1 MMDDQLGHHGGKKN
15 FMTDIVTKKEEAN
28 IHHITQE
35 KHAHNT

>member
-15 FMTDIVTKKEEAN
+15 FMTDIVTKKEAN